1 MDFSDLLSAPKWI
14 PFHHNQAAIS
24 GSLCIKR
31 SQGFYFIS
39 IFFSLHNS
47 MGQLWFIFDNKK
59 HDPARR
65 RGYFYHAAGSCHQ
78 FVTFISALER

>member
-39 IFFSLHNS
+39 IFFLCTTPWVSFGSSSITRNTILRGEGAIFIMQLEAVINS
-47 MGQLWFIFDNKK
+47 
-59 HDPARR
+59 
-65 RGYFYHAAGSCHQ
+65 
-78 FVTFISALER
+78 